1 VSTENYSIGKI
12 IERLQ
17 GLVDD
22 LAGKNVSKFA
32 EMAGINVQ
40 TLHTYLKG
48 RAPSTEAL
56 FNICINLKVSTDWL
70 LTGNGPIYING
81 DVVEQQ
87 PEADPEIADLIE
99 GARRVLKS
107 GNAVAF
113 DALER
118 NIRYF
123 DFAIQQEKDMAE
135 QKKTLAEQKTALE
148 KMEKRLAALEEKKN
162 CNTPSNEEPLSRKKA
177 V

>member
-1 VSTENYSIGKI
+1 MSTENSTFGQISD
-12 IERLQ
+12 RLLILIDKTT
-17 GLVDD
+17 G
-22 LAGKNVSKFA
+22 GSVSLFSRKT
-32 EMAGINVQ
+32 GINDK
-40 TLHTYLKG
+40 TLYTYLKG
-48 RAPSTEAL
+48 RAPSAEAL
-56 FNICINLKVSTDWL
+56 FSICREFEININWL
-70 LTGNGPIYING
+70 LTGKGPIYIYG
-81 DVVEQQ
+81 EEKAAAL
-87 PEADPEIADLIE
+87 EADPEIADLIE

-135 QKKTLAEQKTALE
+135 QKKKLSE
-148 KMEKRLAALEEKKN
+148 MEKRLSALEEKKT
-162 CNTPSNEEPLSRKKA
+162 CTVPCQEEPSLSKKA